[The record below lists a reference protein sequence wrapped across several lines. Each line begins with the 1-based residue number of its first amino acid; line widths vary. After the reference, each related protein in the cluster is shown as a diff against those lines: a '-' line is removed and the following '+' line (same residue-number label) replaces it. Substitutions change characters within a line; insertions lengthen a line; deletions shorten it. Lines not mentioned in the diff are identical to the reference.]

1 VSTRVVPPEEF
12 RAMAKKLNDNEEIVE
27 KVIYVVKP
35 ILVPIDALH
44 HKERNKTEQRWQVY
58 N

>member
-1 VSTRVVPPEEF
+1 
-12 RAMAKKLNDNEEIVE
+12 MAKKLNDNEEIVE

-44 HKERNKTEQRWQVY
+44 YKERNKTEQRWQVY